1 MTSFSGPGEWYARWP
16 HFRPDELTCKCHRY
30 CEGDLVVDEDLL
42 DRMEV
47 LRRTI
52 ARPLKINSGH
62 RCRLHNGHIG
72 GANYSQHKRLAVDI
86 SLTGHDPATLFSHA
100 QSLGFLGIGV
110 AETFIHLDMRREIDG
125 YQPPRRLTIW
135 KYQAKWPKWFSDYV
149 AASRKG
155 TNMQKKDL
163 IT

>member
-1 MTSFSGPGEWYARWP
+1 MTSFSGPREWYARWP
-16 HFRPDELTCKCHRY
+16 HFRPEEIACRHCGELPQTI
-30 CEGDLVVDEDLL
+30 DL
-42 DRMEV
+42 EV
-47 LRRTI
+47 LDKLELLRARLG
-52 ARPLKINSGH
+52 RPLKINSGY
-62 RCRLHNGHIG
+62 RCGIHNALIG
-72 GANYSQHKRLAVDI
+72 GATFSQHKSLAVDI
-86 SLTGHDPATLFSHA
+86 SLSGHDQETLYRTA
-100 QSLGFLGIGV
+100 LQIGFLGIGI